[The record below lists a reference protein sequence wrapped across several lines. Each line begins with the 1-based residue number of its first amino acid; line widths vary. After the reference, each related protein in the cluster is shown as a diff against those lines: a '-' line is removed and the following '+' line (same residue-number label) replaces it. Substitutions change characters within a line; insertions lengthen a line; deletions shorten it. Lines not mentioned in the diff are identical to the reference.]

1 MYKADFFP
9 LFRNKTW
16 WWGPVQE
23 SEGNVHPNERQRLVY
38 RTMGLTPIFYDKQTM
53 NTFMLSGL
61 FYFFPWLMNLG
72 NLSLIPEI
80 KNGLGIILESK
91 QYCTGNKKI
100 KGDCLCKVLSLGQM
114 TEMTNANELWLNKEQ
129 WPLINRHHYLKNT
142 SLIVIKL
149 TKWIQ

>member
-1 MYKADFFP
+1 
-9 LFRNKTW
+9 
-16 WWGPVQE
+16 
-23 SEGNVHPNERQRLVY
+23 
-38 RTMGLTPIFYDKQTM
+38 MGLTPIFYDKQTM

-114 TEMTNANELWLNKEQ
+114 TEMINANEL
-129 WPLINRHHYLKNT
+129 
-142 SLIVIKL
+142 
-149 TKWIQ
+149 